1 MHMDAWIWWLIAA
14 AVLLGAEMLTGT
26 LMLAMVGAGA
36 GAAAIVAGL
45 GAAPVWQVVAFV
57 VVSLVMAVVVR
68 PLAIKGKS
76 PVPELRTGVEALRGA
91 DAIVVEAVSP
101 DGGLVRIGA
110 DVWTA
115 RPFDGDSTYA
125 PGDRLMVLEI
135 QGATA
140 LVG

>member
-1 MHMDAWIWWLIAA
+1 MWWLIAG

-26 LMLAMVGAGA
+26 LMLAMVAAGA

-45 GAAPVWQVVAFV
+45 GAATVWQVAAFV
-57 VVSLVMAVVVR
+57 VVSLVMIVVVK
-68 PLAIKGKS
+68 PLAITGRTQA
-76 PVPELRTGVEALRGA
+76 PELRTGVEALRGE
-91 DAIVVEAVSP
+91 DAIVVDAVSP

-110 DVWTA
+110 DVWSA
-115 RPFDGDSTYA
+115 RPYDGDSTYP
-125 PGDRLMVLEI
+125 PGERLMVLEI